1 MSNHHFLAFAPPP
14 PNRRIVREVAVAVLN
29 SYFARSL
36 SRSKWQ
42 KLQPQ
47 ALNWWRE
54 GRDSDQKPVRH
65 NFVSKP
71 LSLRLFEARLDSGTF
86 AFEDLQLYNLQCS
99 WLDSSVHA
107 GPQFHVVGSDGNSL
121 KFQMPTTL
129 GPSFPLVPT
138 LDREG
143 YGFNSFQLMILN
155 RISTLRERI
164 VSHSDTYSQDTW
176 FQDLRAL
183 ISECVSLI
191 DVTLHQLY
199 FKAEHAPL
207 PGWRFDSARLGPR
220 HGRRLTD
227 KLGWVYQITHTELNA
242 RDEISAFV
250 VIKELRNHLQ
260 HFDPPC
266 FCYSLEDVR
275 DWLNATQRVALLAWK
290 MRQAMGSPLCVPL
303 IRLLLAPDV
312 VFVAK
317 HPNNPRIPQ
326 AIDLGYGST
335 RW

>member
-1 MSNHHFLAFAPPP
+1 MSDHHFLTFVPPQ

-29 SYFARSL
+29 SYFNTSLTRS
-36 SRSKWQ
+36 RWQ
-42 KLQPQ
+42 KQPPQ
-47 ALNWWRE
+47 AINWYKE
-54 GRDSDQKPVRH
+54 GRDANQNPVRH
-65 NFVSKP
+65 WSVSQP
-71 LSLRLFEARLDSGTF
+71 VSLRHIEERFESGKLEF
-86 AFEDLQLYNLQCS
+86 DELGLYNLQCK

-107 GPQFHVVGSDGNSL
+107 GPQFHAVGSDGTSL

-129 GPSFPLVPT
+129 GASFPLIPA

-143 YGFNSFQLMILN
+143 YAFNSFQLMMLD
-155 RISTLRERI
+155 RIGTLRHR
-164 VSHSDTYSQDTW
+164 VVTSSNAYTSDAW

-183 ISECVSLI
+183 MSECVSLT

-199 FKAEHAPL
+199 FKAEHDRL
-207 PGWRFDSARLGPR
+207 PGWRFEQARLGPR

-227 KLGWVYQITHTELNA
+227 KLAWVYQITQNQLNA
-242 RDEISAFV
+242 PEEVKAFI
-250 VIKELRNHLQ
+250 VIKDLRNHLQ

-275 DWLNATQRVALLAWK
+275 DWLNATHHVAILAWK
-290 MRQAMGSPLCVPL
+290 MRQAFGSPLCVPL

-312 VFVAK
+312 QFVPK
-317 HPNNPRIPQ
+317 HPDQRRIPQ
-326 AIDLGYGST
+326 ASNLGYGST